1 MAELTEHSY
10 RQVLRDRR
18 LAVLLGGDLV
28 SSVGDGMAV
37 VALPLLAL
45 RVRGGVDPALAIA
58 LISAAPY
65 VVAVALSLL
74 FGLGRRR
81 FRPRQVLV
89 VDCTTRF
96 VVLTGVA
103 LLALTDML
111 PLWTLGV
118 ALLVGSGLRLLALSS
133 RRLVATELAGERG
146 RFAVNGLLGTGD
158 SLATYVIGPALGG
171 VLATAISPGFV
182 LLLDGASFLG
192 LLVVTVAVV
201 PAIIG
206 RATDPTATPTSG
218 WAILRRVP
226 VVAWLLVIV
235 FCFDLFYMPLE
246 VALPLLVKGPL
257 RATGTALGVIWTAF
271 GVGALCGSLVTSLL
285 RRLPR
290 IALLVSLIGGWGGT
304 VVLLGFAPTTTAA
317 AGMFALGGL
326 IYAPFTPIMYT
337 FVQSKLRHDHQQ
349 PVLTLWSA
357 CVAVAAP
364 VGLLLAG
371 PLVALTDSRAS
382 IVISGVLTLVL
393 VPGAARSLRAARRS
407 SRSRL

>member
-1 MAELTEHSY
+1 M
-10 RQVLRDRR
+10 
-18 LAVLLGGDLV
+18 LLGGDLV

-58 LISAAPY
+58 LIAAAPY
-65 VVAVALSLL
+65 VLAVALSLL
-74 FGLGRRR
+74 FGLGHRR
-81 FRPRQVLV
+81 FRPRHVLV
-89 VDCTTRF
+89 IDCATRF

-103 LLALTDML
+103 LLALTDRL

-182 LLLDGASFLG
+182 LLLDGVSFLG

-201 PAIIG
+201 PAITG
-206 RATDPTATPTSG
+206 RAADPAATPTSG

-271 GVGALCGSLVTSLL
+271 GIGALCGSLVTSLL

-290 IALLVSLIGGWGGT
+290 MTLLVSLIGGWGAI

-317 AGMFALGGL
+317 AGAFALGGL

-337 FVQSKLRHDHQQ
+337 FVQSKLRPDHQQ

-371 PLVALTDSRAS
+371 PLVARADSRAS
-382 IVISGVLTLVL
+382 MVISGVLTLVL
-393 VPGAARSLRAARRS
+393 VPGAAHALRRARTSPPR
-407 SRSRL
+407 